1 VSTAELLVSVII
13 PTRNSKINLIT
24 LLNSFL
30 DSKYKNFEIIIN
42 DDVISDDNTDAL
54 CKEYKS
60 KGLKII
66 YKKEN
71 KSMAQGRKRGVDFAS
86 GDILLHLDSDMKIT
100 PNLLSECV
108 ELIQN
113 GADAIVIPEE
123 SFGTTFWAKC
133 KWLEKK
139 CYNGNINIESLRCI
153 KKDIYTEIG
162 GHNENMVFSED
173 KDLDIRVREAGYK
186 ITRSKSFLWHNE
198 GDLYLLKT
206 LKKKLGYSKTANIF
220 AEIHPKE
227 FKWQA
232 NPINR
237 YIIFLKNIKYLFIH
251 PIVYIGMLYMKTLEY
266 MFAFYGIVVSKFKNI

>member
-1 VSTAELLVSVII
+1 MKSFISII
-13 PTRNSKINLIT
+13 APTRNSEMNLINL
-24 LLNSFL
+24 L
-30 DSKYKNFEIIIN
+30 DSLLDSNYKDFEIIIN
-42 DDVISDDNTDAL
+42 DDVISDDNTSEL
-54 CKEYKS
+54 CKKYKS

-71 KSMAQGRKRGVDFAS
+71 KSMAQGRKRGVDFSS

-100 PNLLSECV
+100 PDLLSECV

-139 CYNGNINIESLRCI
+139 CYDGNINIESLRCI
-153 KKDIYTEIG
+153 KTHIYKEIG

-173 KDLDIRVREAGYK
+173 KDLDIRVRESGYK
-186 ITRSKSFLWHNE
+186 ITRSKNFLWHNE

-232 NPINR
+232 NPVNR

-251 PIVYIGMLYMKTLEY
+251 PIIYFGMIYMKTLEY
-266 MFAFYGIVVSKFKNI
+266 IFAFYGIILSKFKNI